1 MQRRAALLPVF
12 LCLGVFGA
20 AIATTATAQ
29 PAPGLPKTVR
39 LAMEG
44 GYPPFSIVAP
54 DGKITGFDADI
65 AGEICKRLQVTC
77 TQVPMEFDAMIP
89 ALRAKKVDAIVASMS
104 ITPER
109 QKVVDFSDKYYSSPA
124 RMVTKADAKFEI
136 TVPGLKGRR
145 IGVQRN
151 TIHDRYATA
160 TFKDSEIVRYGKQ
173 DEVFLD
179 LVNGRI
185 EATLAD
191 VVAADQGF
199 LKTPKGAGFALR
211 GPNFDDPA
219 YFGVGAGIALRK
231 GDKALQQA
239 INGAMASL
247 RADGTYKRINDKY
260 FSFDIYG
267 AEAAKK

>member
-1 MQRRAALLPVF
+1 MPHRATLLLLLICAGLPGTPAV
-12 LCLGVFGA
+12 
-20 AIATTATAQ
+20 AQ
-29 PAPGLPKTVR
+29 PAPGVPKTVR

-54 DGKITGFDADI
+54 NGQITGFDADI
-65 AGEICKRLQVTC
+65 AAEICKRMQVTC
-77 TQVPMEFDAMIP
+77 TQVQVEFDAMIP
-89 ALRAKKVDAIVASMS
+89 ALRARKVDAIVASMS

-109 QKVVDFSDKYYSSPA
+109 QKAVDFSDKYYSTPA
-124 RMVTKADAKFEI
+124 RIVTRADTKFEI
-136 TVPGLKGRR
+136 TPAGLKGRR

-160 TFKDSEIVRYGKQ
+160 VFKGSEIVRYGKQ

-199 LKTPKGAGFALR
+199 LKTPQGAGFALR

-219 YFGVGAGIALRK
+219 YFGVGAGIAVRK
-231 GDKALQQA
+231 GDKALQQG
-239 INGAMASL
+239 INAALAAL
-247 RADGTYKRINDKY
+247 RADGTYQRINQKY

-267 AEAAKK
+267 AEAPKK